1 MTLPTISPTGSMASG
16 DYISYMISYLD
27 GAMDSLEDD
36 IDGVYITDRTVT
48 DWNNKWGEVL
58 SDLTTRVTELNSDI
72 SEIQSQIIM
81 AKNIII
87 SKQ

>member
-1 MTLPTISPTGSMASG
+1 
-16 DYISYMISYLD
+16 MISYLD